1 MAIQERLDE
10 LSPYVTTIR
19 YGKTPIVEVE
29 FPTSWGVPKSDG
41 VQFKA
46 VNELK
51 ESETLQCVAYSEDPK
66 HNVDSLLDFI
76 ERAIKLNK
84 EREMKNE
91 LFKEKVSELKNL
103 FNKTQLT
110 KLKGLKFTFPEDS
123 IELDT
128 NYELEAENDETVV
141 ESDEKEAIV
150 QPKEETSNKP
160 INEVVVEEP
169 VKNGK
174 PVLVDFD
181 APPCKCKDGES
192 CPSCIDY

>member
-1 MAIQERLDE
+1 MTIQQRLDE

-29 FPTSWGVPKSDG
+29 FPAGWGVPKSGDIE
-41 VQFKA
+41 FKA
-46 VNELK
+46 VNEMK
-51 ESETLQCVAYSEDPK
+51 ESDTLQCVAYSENPK

-103 FNKTQLT
+103 FNKTELS
-110 KLKGLKFTFPEDS
+110 KLKSLKFTFPEDYM
-123 IELDT
+123 ELDS
-128 NYELEAENDETVV
+128 NYELDNEVV
-141 ESDEKEAIV
+141 EDEKVI
-150 QPKEETSNKP
+150 EEPEEKQDEPEVKKP

-169 VKNGK
+169 TKNGK
-174 PVLVDFD
+174 PVLAEFD
-181 APPCKCKDGES
+181 APPCNCKNGES

>member
-1 MAIQERLDE
+1 MTIQQRLDE

-29 FPTSWGVPKSDG
+29 FPAGWGVPKSGDIE
-41 VQFKA
+41 FKA

-51 ESETLQCVAYSEDPK
+51 ESDTLQCVAYSENPK

-103 FNKTQLT
+103 FNKTELS
-110 KLKGLKFTFPEDS
+110 KLKSLKFTFPEDYM
-123 IELDT
+123 ELDS
-128 NYELEAENDETVV
+128 NYELD
-141 ESDEKEAIV
+141 D
-150 QPKEETSNKP
+150 
-160 INEVVVEEP
+160 EVVG
-169 VKNGK
+169 VKKLLKNQK
-174 PVLVDFD
+174 RNKMNQRL
-181 APPCKCKDGES
+181 KNQ
-192 CPSCIDY
+192 